1 MDPLTIGLALGGAS
15 ALMGGAQGL
24 LNRSSAKKQAQAYN
38 NAINLMREQM
48 NRKYSGL
55 YGAEATADSMS
66 TGDVSQDALLAAL
79 AREVQARELQAARI
93 NMGSQNL
100 TDRQAQAQALVE
112 LLLQNRYQNGQ
123 ALANASINSRR
134 MGLNNAGNL
143 VWQAANSQAK
153 GAQNAYL
160 QSRQA
165 TNNNLARIGQGT
177 NLNTGSIADMNRQQA
192 QNMYQNANA
201 NYQAA
206 ANNLANLYTQ
216 QGQAKANVPTYGG
229 ILTSSLMSGLQT
241 GIPAYGMAKAFQYYP
256 NNVGNIAG
264 KPGTNTSVN
273 NGYYRG

>member
-165 TNNNLARIGQGT
+165 TNNNLARIGQGA

-206 ANNLANLYTQ
+206 ANNLGNLMTARN
-216 QGQAKANVPTYGG
+216 QAKANTPTWLGTLGSGLMAGAQTYGQG
-229 ILTSSLMSGLQT
+229 MMMD
-241 GIPAYGMAKAFQYYP
+241 YGAKNGWF
-256 NNVGNIAG
+256 GG
-264 KPGTNTSVN
+264 K
-273 NGYYRG
+273 

>member
-1 MDPLTIGLALGGAS
+1 MDPITASSLISGGV
-15 ALMGGAQGL
+15 GVAQGL
-24 LNRSSAKKQAQAYN
+24 MNRSSAKAQARAYN

-66 TGDVSQDALLAAL
+66 TGDVTQDAMLAAL

-93 NMGSQNL
+93 NLGSQNL
-100 TDRQAQAQALVE
+100 TDKQAQAQALVE
-112 LLLQNRYQNGQ
+112 LLLQNRNQNGQ

-143 VWQAANSQAK
+143 VWQAAKDQAR

-160 QSRQA
+160 QSRQV

-177 NLNTGSIADMNRQQA
+177 NLNTGSIADQNRQQA
-192 QNMYQNANA
+192 QNLYQNANS

-216 QGQAKANVPTYGG
+216 QGMAKANTPSYAG
-229 ILTSSLMSGLQT
+229 IIGSGLMSGAQT
-241 GIPAYGMAKAFQYYP
+241 YGQGQLMRYGSK
-256 NNVGNIAG
+256 
-264 KPGTNTSVN
+264 
-273 NGYYRG
+273 NGL

>member
-15 ALMGGAQGL
+15 ALTSGVQGL
-24 LNRSSAKKQAQAYN
+24 MNRSSAKAQARAYN

-66 TGDVSQDALLAAL
+66 TGDVTQDAMLAAL
-79 AREVQARELQAARI
+79 AKEVQARELQAVNI
-93 NMGSQNL
+93 NLGSQNL
-100 TDRQAQAQALVE
+100 TDKQAQAKALVE
-112 LLLQNRYQNGQ
+112 LLLQNRNQNGQ

-143 VWQAANSQAK
+143 VWQAAKDQAK

-160 QSRQA
+160 QSRQV

-177 NLNTGSIADMNRQQA
+177 NLNTGSVADQNRQQA
-192 QNMYQNANA
+192 QNLYQNANA

-216 QGQAKANVPTYGG
+216 RGLAKANIPNYGG
-229 ILTSSLMSGLQT
+229 VLGSAAMSGLQS
-241 GIPAYGMAKAFQYYP
+241 GAMGYGMGLAMLPWTDAT
-256 NNVGNIAG
+256 GMAG
-264 KPGTNTSVN
+264 RPGTNTTVN

>member
-1 MDPLTIGLALGGAS
+1 
-15 ALMGGAQGL
+15 
-24 LNRSSAKKQAQAYN
+24 
-38 NAINLMREQM
+38 
-48 NRKYSGL
+48 
-55 YGAEATADSMS
+55 MS

-79 AREVQARELQAARI
+79 AREAQARELQAARI
-93 NMGSQNL
+93 NMGSPNL

-112 LLLQNRYQNGQ
+112 LLLQNRAQNGQ

-134 MGLNNAGNL
+134 MGLHNAGNL

-206 ANNLANLYTQ
+206 ANNLGNLMTARN
-216 QGQAKANVPTYGG
+216 QAKANVPTWLGTLG
-229 ILTSSLMSGLQT
+229 SGLMAGAQT
-241 GIPAYGMAKAFQYYP
+241 YGQGMMMDYGAKNGWF
-256 NNVGNIAG
+256 GG
-264 KPGTNTSVN
+264 K
-273 NGYYRG
+273 

>member
-1 MDPLTIGLALGGAS
+1 MLDPITGAALISGGVGL
-15 ALMGGAQGL
+15 AQGL

-93 NMGSQNL
+93 NMGSPNL

-165 TNNNLARIGQGT
+165 TNNNLARIGQGA

-206 ANNLANLYTQ
+206 ANNLGNLYTQ

-256 NNVGNIAG
+256 NYVGNIAG

>member
-1 MDPLTIGLALGGAS
+1 MLDPITGAALISGGVGLT
-15 ALMGGAQGL
+15 QGL

-93 NMGSQNL
+93 NMGSPNL

-165 TNNNLARIGQGT
+165 ANNNLARIGQGA

-206 ANNLANLYTQ
+206 ANNLGNLYTQ
-216 QGQAKANVPTYGG
+216 RGQARANTPTWLGSLGSGLMAGAQTYGQG
-229 ILTSSLMSGLQT
+229 MMMD
-241 GIPAYGMAKAFQYYP
+241 YGAKNGWF
-256 NNVGNIAG
+256 GG
-264 KPGTNTSVN
+264 K
-273 NGYYRG
+273 

>member
-1 MDPLTIGLALGGAS
+1 MLDPITGAALISGGVGL
-15 ALMGGAQGL
+15 AQGL
-24 LNRSSAKKQAQAYN
+24 MNRSSAKKQAQAYN

-112 LLLQNRYQNGQ
+112 LLLQNRAQNGQ

-206 ANNLANLYTQ
+206 ANNLGNLYTQ
-216 QGQAKANVPTYGG
+216 QGQARANVPTYGG

-241 GIPAYGMAKAFQYYP
+241 GIPAYGMAKAFQYDP
-256 NNVGNIAG
+256 KDVGNIAG